1 MKFLGVDYGDK
12 RIGLAV
18 SDPEGRL
25 ALPHSVVSVEG
36 ASAQVEKVAEVARAC
51 GAEAVVV
58 GRPVGL
64 SGEPGPAEKKV
75 NRFAGRLSSK
85 SLRVVLWDERFTTHG
100 ARTMLEERAMT
111 SREQRPVIDQVAATI
126 LLQSYLDH
134 LNRRGASSDR

>member
-18 SDPEGRL
+18 SDPEGKV
-25 ALPHSVVSVEG
+25 AMPHSVVSVEG
-36 ASAQVEKVAEVARAC
+36 ANAQVERVAEVARAC
-51 GAEAVVV
+51 GAHAIVV

-64 SGEPGPAEKKV
+64 SGEAGPAEKKV
-75 NRFAGRLSSK
+75 NRFAGRLSSR

-100 ARTMLEERAMT
+100 ARAALQEQDMT
-111 SREQRPVIDQVAATI
+111 AREQRPVIDQVAATL

-134 LNRRGASSDR
+134 RNGGIA